1 VSAVV
6 TRTLQPIR
14 GSRRSRLVL
23 VALATALAVVA
34 SAVVTVVIGAGAFGS
49 PAPLPSTTPVVD
61 AGGDLATDSAAP
73 GDDSIGS
80 VLPVVTYEVFLS
92 RDPFDPVV
100 PEEEPVSTVD
110 TSDPNVVVDPANPVV
125 VVDPAN
131 PVVVV
136 NPTDPAAP
144 LPVLPPSEPG
154 DPRCIGQEELVC
166 DGRVVTLLETTMIDG
181 VPVAVIQVG
190 ATVYEVRV
198 GETFAGTF
206 VLVAINPPSA
216 TILYGDETNVLSPG
230 RSILK

>member
-6 TRTLQPIR
+6 TRTLQPIA

-34 SAVVTVVIGAGAFGS
+34 AAVVTAVSGTGSFGS

-61 AGGDLATDSAAP
+61 AGGDLETDGAAP

-110 TSDPNVVVDPANPVV
+110 PSDPNVVVDPSNPVV
-125 VVDPAN
+125 VDPSN

-136 NPTDPAAP
+136 NPSDPVAP

-154 DPRCIGQEELVC
+154 DPRCVGQEELVC
-166 DGRVVTLLETTMIDG
+166 DGRVVTLLETTVIDG

-190 ATVYEVRV
+190 TTVYEVRV
-198 GETFAGTF
+198 GESFAGTF
-206 VLVAINPPSA
+206 LLVAIDPPSA